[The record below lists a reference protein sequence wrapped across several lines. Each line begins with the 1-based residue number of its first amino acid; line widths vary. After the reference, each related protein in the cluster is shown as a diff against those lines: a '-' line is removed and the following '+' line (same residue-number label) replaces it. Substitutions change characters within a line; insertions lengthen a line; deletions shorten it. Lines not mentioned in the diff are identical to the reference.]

1 VHAWL
6 YWGDRILSGVGVAIC
21 HPRDTF
27 DVDVGK
33 PIAYGRAVKD
43 AAQRLLDECVDET
56 SPGPAKTLGDYIPSE
71 GPEAFSLDGSD
82 YAYDGTGTQDAPK
95 WNGDLAEKV
104 AELDSRVVN
113 LECESEKLDK
123 LSSYLSI
130 RGSELSAAID
140 DLRSH
145 NARATKEIEQLGSC
159 ERLDERRLTS
169 LGQEI
174 DTSRRRIERLCE
186 SLKERLAEL
195 EAASGGRS

>member
-1 VHAWL
+1 MASELRKVMRELREDVPTHYSVRVEPPHVHVCAFWTG
-6 YWGDRILSGVGVAIC
+6 YNVSGNGVATC

-27 DVDVGK
+27 DSDTGET
-33 PIAYGRAVKD
+33 IAYGRAIKD

-56 SPGPAKTLGDYIPSE
+56 SPAPAKTLGDYIPSE

-159 ERLDERRLTS
+159 ERL
-169 LGQEI
+169 
-174 DTSRRRIERLCE
+174 
-186 SLKERLAEL
+186 
-195 EAASGGRS
+195 AASGGRS

>member
-1 VHAWL
+1 MASELRRTMRDLRVSQPTRADITVDPPRVGARLVWEDMGSLVGEGAAW
-6 YWGDRILSGVGVAIC
+6 C
-21 HPRDTF
+21 HPNDTF
-27 DVDVGK
+27 DRGLGIE
-33 PIAYGRAVKD
+33 IAYGRAIKD

-56 SPGPAKTLGDYIPSE
+56 SPRPAKTLGDYIPSE

-159 ERLDERRLTS
+159 ERL
-169 LGQEI
+169 
-174 DTSRRRIERLCE
+174 
-186 SLKERLAEL
+186 
-195 EAASGGRS
+195 AASGGRS